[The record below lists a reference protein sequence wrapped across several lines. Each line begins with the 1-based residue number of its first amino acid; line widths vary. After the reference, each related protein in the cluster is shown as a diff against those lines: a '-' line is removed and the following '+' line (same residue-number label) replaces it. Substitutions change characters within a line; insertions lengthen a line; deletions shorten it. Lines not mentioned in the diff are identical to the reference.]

1 MSTAPYIVLLSLVAV
16 AVVEAVA
23 YVAMK
28 GELPSSR
35 RAQPE

>member
-1 MSTAPYIVLLSLVAV
+1 MSVAPYIVLFSLAAV

-23 YVAMK
+23 YVTMK
-28 GELPSSR
+28 GDLQSSR